1 MLSIS
6 QDDFRSG
13 VDVLNLKFLTK
24 LLSFRQI
31 LYDRESKSVKNYV
44 GIIKGS
50 TSIITNIL
58 LGE

>member
-31 LYDRESKSVKNYV
+31 LYDRESKSVKKLRGDY
-44 GIIKGS
+44 KRKYKYYY
-50 TSIITNIL
+50 
-58 LGE
+58 